1 MPKKTIKD
9 QVQEEMK
16 AAMRAQDKERLSIIR
31 LILADF
37 KRIEIDERIVL
48 DEARE
53 LAVLDK
59 MQKQR
64 RDSIEQFKAANRN
77 DLVLKEQYEFNVIQS
92 FMPEALSEAE
102 IQQLVS
108 NAIKEA
114 SATTMQD
121 MAKVMTILKP
131 KLQGRADM
139 GQVSAKIKA
148 LLGTAGS

>member
-1 MPKKTIKD
+1 MTKKTIKD

-37 KRIEIDERIVL
+37 KRIEVDERIVL

-77 DLVLKEQYEFNVIQS
+77 DLVLKEEYEFKVIQS
-92 FMPEALSEAE
+92 FMPEALSETE

-108 NAIKEA
+108 SAIKEA
-114 SATTMQD
+114 SAASMQD
-121 MAKVMTILKP
+121 MAKVMAILKP

>member
-37 KRIEIDERIVL
+37 KRVEIDERIVL

-53 LAVLDK
+53 LAILDK

-92 FMPEALSEAE
+92 FMPEALSETE

-108 NAIKEA
+108 SAIKEA
-114 SATTMQD
+114 SATSMQD
-121 MAKVMTILKP
+121 MAKVMAILKP

-148 LLGTAGS
+148 LLASGG